1 MQNVWRL
8 IVVIVVCLVPASAG
22 AQTLSN
28 TRGAF
33 VDVLFAPNWDD
44 AYSDSIRVPGATWGS
59 GLAFGFDAGK
69 SGVELGVSVPQW
81 HVKNRAPER
90 YRYAGQTYQ
99 WQQQGHSYEWSS
111 TTRRRSI
118 DVTVMYRG
126 NVPVTRHVTFSWLAG
141 PGYVYRP
148 DQYTVVTKEVLP
160 DGQRID
166 ANTDKSASSR
176 NYLIA
181 AARLDVEIKVARQ
194 LSIVPRLRV
203 TAFPSLLDD
212 SGQAPRPLVARPE
225 IAVRWGF

>member
-1 MQNVWRL
+1 MHSAGHL
-8 IVVIVVCLVPASAG
+8 IVVIVVCLVAAPAG
-22 AQTLSN
+22 AQTPSN

-44 AYSDSIRVPGATWGS
+44 AYSDSTRVPGATWGS

-90 YRYAGQTYQ
+90 YRYAGRTFG
-99 WQQQGHSYEWSS
+99 WEQQGHSYEWSS

-118 DVTVMYRG
+118 DVTVMYRA
-126 NVPVTRHVTFSWLAG
+126 NIPVTRHVTFSWLAG
-141 PGYVYRP
+141 PGYAYRP
-148 DQYTVVTKEVLP
+148 AQYTVVTKEVLP
-160 DGQRID
+160 DGQLID
-166 ANTDKSASSR
+166 AHTDRSASSR
-176 NYLIA
+176 NYLVA
-181 AARLDVEIKVARQ
+181 AARLDLEIRVARQ
-194 LSIVPRLRV
+194 LSVVPRVRV

-212 SGQAPRPLVARPE
+212 SGLAPRLLVARPE